1 MKHGI
6 YISDT
11 PTTVV
16 PPVTVTSGIPVI
28 FGTAPINLA
37 TAGAGTGG
45 IGATNVP
52 VLCETYD
59 ECVEYLGYSSDWT
72 DYTLCEAMYAF
83 FQLFAVCP
91 VIFVNVLDPAVHKTT
106 VSEAAVALTA
116 GSVTIAVPGILLS
129 SLVVQL
135 TTASQDLVL
144 NTDYTVAFDDNG
156 NVVIT
161 YISGG
166 AITSPTSALVVSYTK
181 LNPSII
187 ASTDIIGGVNSTTG
201 AYTGLQVINQVF
213 PLLRLIPGQILAPHW
228 STIPAV
234 AAVMDALAGNIN
246 GVFRAMT
253 LVDIPTVGTGAVT
266 QYSAAPAWINTNNYQ
281 FARQIVCWPKVSLS
295 GKIFHLSTQVA
306 ALNCLLDSNNNNVP
320 YQSPSNN
327 SLQMD
332 SLVLAN
338 GTAVVLGLTE
348 ANYLNGNG
356 IMTAINWIGGWK
368 AWGNYTAIYPSSTDP
383 KDAFISIRRM
393 FDWIGNQFVQ
403 TYWSK
408 VDKPI
413 NRVLIETL
421 VDSENIVLNG
431 LTSLGY
437 ILGGKM
443 EFLTSE
449 NTTTDLEAGII
460 TFHTYVTPPAPAQEI
475 DDVLEY
481 DTSNLSSLFSSNS

>member
-1 MKHGI
+1 
-6 YISDT
+6 
-11 PTTVV
+11 
-16 PPVTVTSGIPVI
+16 
-28 FGTAPINLA
+28 
-37 TAGAGTGG
+37 
-45 IGATNVP
+45 
-52 VLCETYD
+52 
-59 ECVEYLGYSSDWT
+59 
-72 DYTLCEAMYAF
+72 
-83 FQLFAVCP
+83 
-91 VIFVNVLDPAVHKTT
+91 
-106 VSEAAVALTA
+106 
-116 GSVTIAVPGILLS
+116 
-129 SLVVQL
+129 
-135 TTASQDLVL
+135 VL

-443 EFLTSE
+443 EFLASE